1 MWNAST
7 VPDALYLINLAK
19 FCHGGT
25 RDAALEV
32 NLAVC
37 LPRFYPAWRNQHTLL
52 TNVLINA
59 KTRTGNGIAS
69 ANGLQNLYFST

>member
-7 VPDALYLINLAK
+7 VPDALYSINLDK
-19 FCHGGT
+19 SC
-25 RDAALEV
+25 RDGKRSAALEV

-37 LPRFYPAWRNQHTLL
+37 VPRFHPMWKNQHTLL

-59 KTRTGNGIAS
+59 KKR
-69 ANGLQNLYFST
+69 QEME